1 MIDTNLVDVW
11 AELKRLR
18 FLQHDA
24 DFEDRSDDAEFY
36 KSRADYFQELI
47 DKGIEYEPLF

>member
-1 MIDTNLVDVW
+1 MDANLIDCLT
-11 AELKRLR
+11 ELKKYRH
-18 FLQHDA
+18 LQHDA
-24 DFEDRSDDAEFY
+24 DFEDRIDDTEFY

>member
-24 DFEDRSDDAEFY
+24 DFEDRLDDA
-36 KSRADYFQELI
+36 DFQELI